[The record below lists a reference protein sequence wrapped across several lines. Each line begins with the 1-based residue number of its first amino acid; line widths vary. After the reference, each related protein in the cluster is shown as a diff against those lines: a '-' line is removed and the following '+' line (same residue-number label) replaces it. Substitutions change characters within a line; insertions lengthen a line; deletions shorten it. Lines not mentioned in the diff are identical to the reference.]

1 MDDVERGVRGGDGEG
16 FELGEEFFSFGSD
29 VDGSGGEEGFSEGEE
44 SLFELREFW
53 GHSGVTLSVKVSSL

>member
-1 MDDVERGVRGGDGEG
+1 M
-16 FELGEEFFSFGSD
+16 GEEFFSFGSD